1 MSNTSEK
8 VNGPLTWVLAIVMGA
23 WFFFN
28 RNKNEDEGSSSSQ
41 QTTVQLQNAEVTPQK
56 ADEGN
61 DIIANAPEGTTLQ
74 QERYKQ
80 KYLGTRQYF
89 KGSVYDVTAD
99 DALEVQLDSGNY
111 AKVKFKTANVG
122 SFKEGQIIRFS
133 AAIEKI
139 GTGILFR
146 HVLGD
151 AQLESL

>member
-1 MSNTSEK
+1 MSDSSEK
-8 VNGPLTWVLAIVMGA
+8 VNGPLTWVLAIVVGV
-23 WFFFN
+23 WFFYN
-28 RNKNEDEGSSSSQ
+28 RHKAEDESPSSSQ
-41 QTTVQLQNAEVTPQK
+41 QTTIQSQNAEVLPPKT
-56 ADEGN
+56 AEGN
-61 DIIANAPEGTTLQ
+61 DIIANVSEGTTLQ
-74 QERYKQ
+74 QDRYKQ

-89 KGSVYDVTAD
+89 KGSVYDVTAE

-133 AAIEKI
+133 AAIEEF